1 VSERISFAFVFTIYF
16 MLLGP
21 LKIIPAFL
29 KLTREADREFKRD
42 VAIKASMTATALVA
56 VVVLLGKGLVAR
68 YEISLDSVRIA
79 GGLVLLLAALKV
91 VFPGPEPVRAEVAKP
106 TALQLA
112 ISPVAMPITV
122 PPAGVAAILITLLLA
137 PKYPGMGSVIVWG
150 LATMMTLDFLAMYFI
165 DTLAEVPGLLLLLQ
179 VLGAVLIFIQIALAI
194 ETFLVAFRDLA
205 LIR

>member
-1 VSERISFAFVFTIYF
+1 MERISFAFVFTIYF

-21 LKIIPAFL
+21 LKIIPAFM
-29 KLTREADREFKRD
+29 KLTRETDREFKRD

-56 VVVLLGKGLVAR
+56 VIVLLGKGLVAR

-79 GGLVLLLAALKV
+79 GGLVLLLSALKV
-91 VFPGPEPVRAEVAKP
+91 VFPGPEPVRAESVKP

-137 PKYPGMGSVIVWG
+137 PTYPGMGTVIVWG
-150 LATMMTLDFLAMYFI
+150 LVTMMTLDFLAMYFI

-179 VLGAVLIFIQIALAI
+179 VFGAVLIFIQIALAI

>member
-1 VSERISFAFVFTIYF
+1 

-21 LKIIPAFL
+21 LKIIPAFM
-29 KLTREADREFKRD
+29 KLTRETDREFKRD

-56 VVVLLGKGLVAR
+56 VIVLLGKGLVAR

-79 GGLVLLLAALKV
+79 GGLVLLLSALKV
-91 VFPGPEPVRAEVAKP
+91 VFPGPEPVRAESVKP

-137 PKYPGMGSVIVWG
+137 PTYPGMGRVIVWG

-179 VLGAVLIFIQIALAI
+179 VFGAVLIFIQIALAI

>member
-1 VSERISFAFVFTIYF
+1 MERISFAFVFTIYF

-21 LKIIPAFL
+21 LKIIPAFM
-29 KLTREADREFKRD
+29 KLTRETDREFKRD

-56 VVVLLGKGLVAR
+56 VIVLLGKGLVAR

-79 GGLVLLLAALKV
+79 GGLVLLLSALKV
-91 VFPGPEPVRAEVAKP
+91 VFPGPEPVRAESVKP

-150 LATMMTLDFLAMYFI
+150 LATMMTLDFLAMYWGR
-165 DTLAEVPGLLLLLQ
+165 VPS
-179 VLGAVLIFIQIALAI
+179 
-194 ETFLVAFRDLA
+194 LVEKENGVTSC
-205 LIR
+205 

>member
-1 VSERISFAFVFTIYF
+1 VERISFAFVFTIYF

-21 LKIIPAFL
+21 LKIIPAFM
-29 KLTREADREFKRD
+29 KLTRETDREFKRD

-56 VVVLLGKGLVAR
+56 VIVLLGKSLVAR

-79 GGLVLLLAALKV
+79 GGLVLLLSALKV
-91 VFPGPEPVRAEVAKP
+91 VFPGPEPVRAESVKP

-137 PKYPGMGSVIVWG
+137 PTYPGMGRVIVWG

-179 VLGAVLIFIQIALAI
+179 VFGAVLIFIQIALAI

>member
-1 VSERISFAFVFTIYF
+1 MERISFAFVFTIYF

-21 LKIIPAFL
+21 LKIIPAFM
-29 KLTREADREFKRD
+29 KLTRETDREFKRD

-56 VVVLLGKGLVAR
+56 VIVLLGKGLVAR

-79 GGLVLLLAALKV
+79 GGLVLLLSALKV
-91 VFPGPEPVRAEVAKP
+91 VFPGPEPVRAESVKP

-137 PKYPGMGSVIVWG
+137 PTYPGMGRVIVWG

-179 VLGAVLIFIQIALAI
+179 VFGAVLIFIQIALAI

>member
-1 VSERISFAFVFTIYF
+1 MERISFAFVFTIYF

-21 LKIIPAFL
+21 LKIIPAFM
-29 KLTREADREFKRD
+29 KLTRETDREFKRD

-56 VVVLLGKGLVAR
+56 VIVLLGKSLVAR

-79 GGLVLLLAALKV
+79 GGLVLLLSALKV
-91 VFPGPEPVRAEVAKP
+91 VFPGPEPVRAESVKP

-137 PKYPGMGSVIVWG
+137 PTYPGMGRVIVWG

-179 VLGAVLIFIQIALAI
+179 VFGAVLIFIQIALAI

>member
-1 VSERISFAFVFTIYF
+1 

-21 LKIIPAFL
+21 LKIIPAFM
-29 KLTREADREFKRD
+29 KLTREADRAFKRD
-42 VAIKASMTATALVA
+42 VAIKASMTASALV
-56 VVVLLGKGLVAR
+56 VVIVLLGKGLVAR

-79 GGLVLLLAALKV
+79 GGLVLLLSALKV
-91 VFPGPEPVRAEVAKP
+91 VFPGPEPVRAESVKP

-137 PKYPGMGSVIVWG
+137 PTYPGMGSVIVWG

>member
-1 VSERISFAFVFTIYF
+1 MERISFAFVFTIYF

-21 LKIIPAFL
+21 LKIIPAFM
-29 KLTREADREFKRD
+29 KLTRETDREFKRD

-56 VVVLLGKGLVAR
+56 VIVLLGKSLVAR

-79 GGLVLLLAALKV
+79 GGLVLLLSALKV
-91 VFPGPEPVRAEVAKP
+91 VFPGPEPVRAESVKP

>member
-1 VSERISFAFVFTIYF
+1 VERISFAFVFTIYF

-21 LKIIPAFL
+21 LKIIPAFM
-29 KLTREADREFKRD
+29 KLTRETDREFKRD

-56 VVVLLGKGLVAR
+56 VIVLLGKGLVAR

-79 GGLVLLLAALKV
+79 GGLVLLLSALKV
-91 VFPGPEPVRAEVAKP
+91 VFPGPEPVRAESVKP

-137 PKYPGMGSVIVWG
+137 PTYPGMGRVIVWG

-179 VLGAVLIFIQIALAI
+179 VFGAVLIFIQIALAI

>member
-1 VSERISFAFVFTIYF
+1 MERISFAFVFTIYF

-21 LKIIPAFL
+21 LKIIPAFM
-29 KLTREADREFKRD
+29 KLTRETDREFKRD

-56 VVVLLGKGLVAR
+56 VIVLLGKGLVAR

-79 GGLVLLLAALKV
+79 GGLVLLLSALKV
-91 VFPGPEPVRAEVAKP
+91 VFPGPEPVRAESVKP

-137 PKYPGMGSVIVWG
+137 PTYPGMGRVIVWG

>member
-1 VSERISFAFVFTIYF
+1 VERISYAFVFTIYF

-21 LKIIPAFL
+21 LKIIPAFM
-29 KLTREADREFKRD
+29 KLTRETDREFKRD

-56 VVVLLGKGLVAR
+56 VIVLLGKGLVAR

-79 GGLVLLLAALKV
+79 GGLVLLLSALKV
-91 VFPGPEPVRAEVAKP
+91 VFPGPEPVRAESVKP

-137 PKYPGMGSVIVWG
+137 PTYPGMGRVIVWG

-179 VLGAVLIFIQIALAI
+179 VFGAVLIFIQIALAI

>member
-1 VSERISFAFVFTIYF
+1 MERISFAFVFTIYF

-21 LKIIPAFL
+21 LKIIPAFM
-29 KLTREADREFKRD
+29 KLTRETDREFKRD

-56 VVVLLGKGLVAR
+56 VIVLLGKSLVAR

-79 GGLVLLLAALKV
+79 GGLVLLLSALKI
-91 VFPGPEPVRAEVAKP
+91 VFPGPEPVRAESVKP

-137 PKYPGMGSVIVWG
+137 PTYPGMGRVIVWG

-179 VLGAVLIFIQIALAI
+179 VFGAVLIFIQIALAI

>member
-1 VSERISFAFVFTIYF
+1 VERISFAFVFTIYF

-21 LKIIPAFL
+21 LKIIPAFM
-29 KLTREADREFKRD
+29 KLTRETDREFKRD

-56 VVVLLGKGLVAR
+56 VIVLLGKGLVAR

-79 GGLVLLLAALKV
+79 GGLVLLLSALKV
-91 VFPGPEPVRAEVAKP
+91 VFPGPEPVRAESVKP

-122 PPAGVAAILITLLLA
+122 PPAGVAAILFTLLLA
-137 PKYPGMGSVIVWG
+137 PTYPGFGSVIVWG
-150 LATMMTLDFLAMYFI
+150 LVTMMTLDFLAMYFI

>member
-1 VSERISFAFVFTIYF
+1 VERISFAFVFTIYF

-21 LKIIPAFL
+21 LKIIPAFM
-29 KLTREADREFKRD
+29 KLTRETDREFKRD

-56 VVVLLGKGLVAR
+56 VIVLLGKGLVAR

-79 GGLVLLLAALKV
+79 GGLVLLLSALKI
-91 VFPGPEPVRAEVAKP
+91 VFPGPEPVRAESVKP

-137 PKYPGMGSVIVWG
+137 PTYPGMGRVIVWG

-179 VLGAVLIFIQIALAI
+179 VFGAVLIFIQIALAI

>member
-1 VSERISFAFVFTIYF
+1 VERISFAFVFTIYF

-21 LKIIPAFL
+21 LKIIPAFM
-29 KLTREADREFKRD
+29 KLTRETDREFKRD

-56 VVVLLGKGLVAR
+56 VIVLLGKGLVAR

-79 GGLVLLLAALKV
+79 GGLVLLLSALKV
-91 VFPGPEPVRAEVAKP
+91 VFPGPEPVRAESVKP

-137 PKYPGMGSVIVWG
+137 PTYPGMGRVIVWG
-150 LATMMTLDFLAMYFI
+150 IASMMTLDFLAMYFI

-179 VLGAVLIFIQIALAI
+179 VFGAVLIFIQIALAI

>member
-1 VSERISFAFVFTIYF
+1 

-21 LKIIPAFL
+21 LKIIPAFM
-29 KLTREADREFKRD
+29 KLTRETDREFKRD

-56 VVVLLGKGLVAR
+56 VIVLLGKGLVAR

-79 GGLVLLLAALKV
+79 GGLVLLLSALKV
-91 VFPGPEPVRAEVAKP
+91 VFPGPEPVRAESVKP

-137 PKYPGMGSVIVWG
+137 PTYPGMGRVIVWG

>member
-1 VSERISFAFVFTIYF
+1 

-21 LKIIPAFL
+21 LKIIPAFM
-29 KLTREADREFKRD
+29 KLTRETDRAFKRD
-42 VAIKASMTATALVA
+42 VAIKASMTSTVLVA
-56 VVVLLGKGLVAR
+56 VTVLLGKGLVAR

-79 GGLVLLLAALKV
+79 GGLVLLLSALKV
-91 VFPGPEPVRAEVAKP
+91 VFPGPEPVRAESVKP

-137 PKYPGMGSVIVWG
+137 PTYPGMGSVIVWG

-165 DTLAEVPGLLLLLQ
+165 DTLAEIPGLLLLLQ

>member
-1 VSERISFAFVFTIYF
+1 MERISFAFVFTIYF

-21 LKIIPAFL
+21 LKIIPAFM
-29 KLTREADREFKRD
+29 KLTRETDREFKRD

-56 VVVLLGKGLVAR
+56 VIVLLGKSLVAR

-79 GGLVLLLAALKV
+79 GGLVLLLSALKI
-91 VFPGPEPVRAEVAKP
+91 VFPGPEPVRAESVKP

-137 PKYPGMGSVIVWG
+137 PTYPGMGRVIVWG